1 MTKMTQCL
9 SHQASTS
16 SDEHR
21 AIIFADDSF
30 SSSTQ
35 PEDSIEFISEVV
47 LADDLPKEPLRQS
60 RKCEKPRAET
70 ENRKVSRCVA
80 LIAFLLLAV
89 CFALMG
95 VSFTLTSKIDEMV
108 RNSNSVL
115 RKHNLPVNPQEH
127 VTNESY
133 FN

>member
-1 MTKMTQCL
+1 MLT
-9 SHQASTS
+9 
-16 SDEHR
+16 
-21 AIIFADDSF
+21 IILADDSF

-35 PEDSIEFISEVV
+35 PEDSIEFIAEVI

-60 RKCEKPRAET
+60 RKYEKPRAEA